1 VRGFFIQFCSCLIVR
16 DLVVDNGMMAEIAV
30 VTGAGAGIGKSIA
43 RRLADGGFFVVGLD
57 IDISGIEG
65 EALDCDVSDFENC
78 ERVWELIVSRYG
90 VPKVLVNNAGVILRK
105 SLLDTEPAE
114 FWRVMQT
121 NLGGVFHM
129 SQLAARSWV
138 DGGIEG
144 RIVNISSG
152 HAWIGGY
159 DRSAYASSKAAIEAL
174 TRNSAVELGQHGI
187 LVNAVSPGFTYT
199 EMSRNSLVG
208 ERKAMVERR
217 LPIRRIAE
225 AEEVAQAVFAL
236 VTDQVPY
243 MTGQTLRIDGGWSNS
258 DVDYSR
264 LKEE

>member
-1 VRGFFIQFCSCLIVR
+1 MV
-16 DLVVDNGMMAEIAV
+16 EIAV
-30 VTGAGAGIGKSIA
+30 VTGAGAGIGKAIA
-43 RRLADGGFFVVGLD
+43 KRLTDGGFKVVGLD
-57 IDISGIEG
+57 IDVTGVEG
-65 EALDCDVSDFENC
+65 ESMVCDVGDFGRSE
-78 ERVWELIVSRYG
+78 EVWGRIGEKFG

-105 SLLDTEPAE
+105 SLLDTEPSE
-114 FWRVMQT
+114 FWRVMHT

-138 DGGIEG
+138 EGGIEG

-187 LVNAVSPGFTYT
+187 LVNAVSPGFTFT

-225 AEEVAQAVFAL
+225 AEEVAQAVYAL

>member
-1 VRGFFIQFCSCLIVR
+1 MEG
-16 DLVVDNGMMAEIAV
+16 IAV
-30 VTGAGAGIGKSIA
+30 VTGAGAGIGKAIA
-43 RRLADGGFFVVGLD
+43 KRLSEGGFRVVGLD
-57 IDISGIEG
+57 IDVSG
-65 EALDCDVSDFENC
+65 LDGKGFQCDVGDFGQC
-78 ERVWELIVSRYG
+78 EEVWGRVVAEVG
-90 VPKVLVNNAGVILRK
+90 VPKVLVNNAGIILRK
-105 SLLDTEPAE
+105 SLLDSTPEE
-114 FWRVMQT
+114 FWKVVQT
-121 NLGGVFHM
+121 NLGGVFHL

-138 DGGIEG
+138 DGEIQG

-159 DRSAYASSKAAIEAL
+159 DRSAYASSKAAIEAF

-187 LVNAVSPGFTYT
+187 LVNAVSPGFTFT
-199 EMSRNSLVG
+199 EMSRGSLVG

-225 AEEVAQAVFAL
+225 AEEVAQAVYAL
-236 VTDQVPY
+236 ATDQVPY

-264 LKEE
+264 LKEEF

>member
-1 VRGFFIQFCSCLIVR
+1 
-16 DLVVDNGMMAEIAV
+16 MAEIAV
-30 VTGAGAGIGKSIA
+30 VTGAGAGIGKAIA
-43 RRLADGGFFVVGLD
+43 KRLTDGGFLVVGLD
-57 IDISGIEG
+57 IDVSGVV
-65 EALDCDVSDFENC
+65 EAVGCDVGDFGEC
-78 ERVWELIVSRYG
+78 ERAWGEVCGRFG

-105 SLLDTEPAE
+105 SVLDTVPEE

-121 NLGGVFHM
+121 NLGGVFHL

-159 DRSAYASSKAAIEAL
+159 DRSAYASSKAAIEAF

-187 LVNAVSPGFTYT
+187 LVNAVSPGFTFT

-208 ERKAMVERR
+208 ERKSMVERR

>member
-1 VRGFFIQFCSCLIVR
+1 MSEVAL
-16 DLVVDNGMMAEIAV
+16 
-30 VTGAGAGIGKSIA
+30 VTGAGSGIGRSIA
-43 RRLADGGFFVVGLD
+43 ERLVKGGFRVAVLD
-57 IDISGIEG
+57 IDLAAAEETA
-65 EALDCDVSDFENC
+65 EALGGIAVECDVAEPDECSTAWDEI
-78 ERVWELIVSRYG
+78 ERMIG
-90 VPKVLVNNAGVILRK
+90 VPKVVVNNAGVILRAGIM
-105 SLLDTEPAE
+105 DTEPE
-114 FWRVMQT
+114 DFWRVVQT
-121 NLGGVFHM
+121 NLGGVFHF
-129 SQLAARSWV
+129 SRLAAQAWV
-138 DGGIEG
+138 PMGIPG

-199 EMSRNSLVG
+199 EMSLGSLVG
-208 ERKAMVERR
+208 ERRAMVERR

-243 MTGQTLRIDGGWSNS
+243 MTGQTLRIDGGWINS

-264 LKEE
+264 LQPE